1 MAKSQ
6 IAVRIPRPIMDK
18 LNSYVDNTGTTK
30 TQVVVGALAQY
41 LGCTQDLSI
50 PKRVAEVERRM
61 AELEAEVKRRA

>member
-41 LGCTQDLSI
+41 LGCTQELSI
-50 PKRVAEVERRM
+50 PKRMAEVERRM
-61 AELEAEVKRRA
+61 AELEVLVKAK

>member
-41 LGCTQDLSI
+41 LGCTQELSI
-50 PKRVAEVERRM
+50 PKRVAEMERRM
-61 AELEAEVKRRA
+61 AEMEALVKVK